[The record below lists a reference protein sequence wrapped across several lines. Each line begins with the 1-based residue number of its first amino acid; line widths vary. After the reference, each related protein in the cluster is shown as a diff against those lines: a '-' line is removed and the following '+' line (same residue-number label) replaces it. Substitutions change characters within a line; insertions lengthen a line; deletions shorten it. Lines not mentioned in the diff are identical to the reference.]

1 MLIRDLRSEDFDDAL
16 RLYRILTRDP
26 VPVADDPDAFDAV
39 LRHNGTT
46 IIRMEHDEQIIAMTT
61 LHLLPNM
68 TSGGR
73 PYALIENVVTDPDY
87 RNRGVGRT
95 VLQACIDR
103 AKSANGYKIM
113 LLTGEARGV
122 RGFYEKLG
130 FLGHEKHGLVLR
142 F

>member
-1 MLIRDLRSEDFDDAL
+1 MIIRPLHSGDFSAAL

-26 VPVADDPDAFDAV
+26 VPVSDSSAAFDAV
-39 LRHNGTT
+39 LNHSGTT
-46 IIRMEHDEQIIAMTT
+46 ILGMEHEGAIIAMTT

-73 PYALIENVVTDPDY
+73 PYALVENVVTDPEH
-87 RNRGVGRT
+87 RGQGVGRQ

-103 AKSANGYKIM
+103 AKSENAYKVM

-130 FLGHEKHGLVLR
+130 FSGHQKHGLVLR